1 VVVTTEGVFQTTDG
15 GGRRFEPVAGGLRAV
30 ATTEL
35 LADKNGEPLLEV
47 RSNEALAYWDGASW
61 STKKKAALGGG
72 IFMQNAAA
80 AKPIAG
86 WSNLQD
92 VGGTLWWQEGAR
104 RRAFTSPRPALVLAA
119 AAAAGDG
126 RVYLGT
132 MGDGLFLFEP

>member
-1 VVVTTEGVFQTTDG
+1 MVVTTEGVFQTTDG

-30 ATTEL
+30 ASAEL

-47 RSNEALAYWDGASW
+47 RSNEGLAYWDGASW

-104 RRAFTSPRPALVLAA
+104 RRAFTSPRPALVLAG